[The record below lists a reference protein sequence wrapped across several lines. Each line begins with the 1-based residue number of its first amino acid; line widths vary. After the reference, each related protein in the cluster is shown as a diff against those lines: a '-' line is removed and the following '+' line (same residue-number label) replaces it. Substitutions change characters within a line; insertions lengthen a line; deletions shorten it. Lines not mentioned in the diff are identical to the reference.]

1 MKCSLRLSALLLS
14 FLSVNAV
21 KGGPFTAT
29 ISIPRVQEMGEDVT
43 CQAIITNNHDED
55 YYFLK
60 RNTPLEKLA
69 SHIFKINKGQN
80 IAVKYDGFFVKRGP
94 VMAEEYLLV
103 PGKTSVSSKVVLSDA
118 YSFDSPSLYSV
129 QLDTHVLYTKSLTA
143 LPLSQPLSSNTRHFF
158 LANTGKSPKLTE
170 PEVLR
175 RKASPAPL
183 MPAISQESDLVEPT
197 FSGDWPSEEAAATE
211 QALSDAYNA
220 ILESINDVGDNNHY
234 FAYFGKATTS
244 RMSKVKETYQSLY
257 DALSEEAF
265 DLVYYGS
272 QCKPDWSAYTCYDC
286 TFLAFCEVFFSAPAT
301 GIDSKMGIIIH
312 ELTHAVANSDDIA
325 YGQFHTR
332 IIAALYPD
340 YAIINADNYEY
351 YSETL

>member
-118 YSFDSPSLYSV
+118 YSFDSPSFYSV

-257 DALSEEAF
+257 
-265 DLVYYGS
+265 
-272 QCKPDWSAYTCYDC
+272 T
-286 TFLAFCEVFFSAPAT
+286 
-301 GIDSKMGIIIH
+301 M
-312 ELTHAVANSDDIA
+312 
-325 YGQFHTR
+325 R
-332 IIAALYPD
+332 
-340 YAIINADNYEY
+340 
-351 YSETL
+351 